1 MIKYLSF
8 YCLFFLFI
16 CMKILTPISTKYRYR
31 VKQIPFF
38 SFYGRDLWVIRSF
51 SDGFLMYMLL
61 NTVTEHHLYTHHT
74 QNLENIIFIKSI
86 FFWHQLII
94 TISLLFK
101 ILQIVA
107 LEIDKKWCLKL
118 GIFQISIFMKNR
130 LNIFRCVKLPIY
142 RLSNWTKFSIFI
154 SLISWSD
161 LLPI

>member
-1 MIKYLSF
+1 
-8 YCLFFLFI
+8 
-16 CMKILTPISTKYRYR
+16 
-31 VKQIPFF
+31 
-38 SFYGRDLWVIRSF
+38 
-51 SDGFLMYMLL
+51 MYMLL

-130 LNIFRCVKLPIY
+130 LNIFRCVKLPID
-142 RLSNWTKFSIFI
+142 RLSN
-154 SLISWSD
+154 
-161 LLPI
+161 